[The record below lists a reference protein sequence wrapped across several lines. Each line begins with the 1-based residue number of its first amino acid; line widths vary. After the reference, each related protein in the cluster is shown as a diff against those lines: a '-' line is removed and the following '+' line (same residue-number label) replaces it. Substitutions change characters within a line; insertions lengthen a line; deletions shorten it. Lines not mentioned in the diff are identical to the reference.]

1 VPLAAVAPIAA
12 TTAALAVL
20 LLALGWARLATRA
33 GAAALGHTSLLLW
46 PALTLTLTI
55 LVARTIF
62 VARAI
67 LVPWTIFV
75 PWAIFVP
82 RAPLFAGT
90 RLVATPVPFAAL
102 ASSLSLRSVLPG
114 RAFAA
119 SAVLTI
125 AAERPPVGTPI
136 PSLESLAALAP
147 LLRLR
152 AHRRGSRRLHLRCG
166 RRAAEPAEDRVDD
179 T

>member
-1 VPLAAVAPIAA
+1 MPLAAVAPIAA

-20 LLALGWARLATRA
+20 LLTLGWARLATRA
-33 GAAALGHTSLLLW
+33 GAAALGHTTLLLW
-46 PALTLTLTI
+46 PALTLTLAI
-55 LVARTIF
+55 LVT
-62 VARAI
+62 RAI
-67 LVPWTIFV
+67 LVAWTIYVPWT
-75 PWAIFVP
+75 IFVP

-90 RLVATPVPFAAL
+90 GLVATPVPFAAL
-102 ASSLSLRSVLPG
+102 ASPLSLRAVLPR
-114 RAFAA
+114 RAVAA
-119 SAVLTI
+119 SAVLAI
-125 AAERPPVGTPI
+125 AAERPPVGAPI
-136 PSLESLAALAP
+136 ASLESLAAVAS